1 MKTLETIA
9 LGTIF
14 PENRLESIMEVVAAT
29 PNGKVALDIL
39 LGIYV
44 EPTLKQTATLN
55 DRLCTL
61 VRYDKWTDKV
71 YYDYHQHKQ
80 KHIYVDKDLDTSI
93 ITEENYSQYAKKY
106 SDNNVIGFYVK
117 LSEIE
122 KIQSEVYSETWING
136 QKKF

>member
-44 EPTLKQTATLN
+44 EPFLCDNATISN
-55 DRLCTL
+55 KECTL
-61 VRYDKWTDKV
+61 VRYDKWTESVHYK
-71 YYDYHQHKQ
+71 YTQNKQ
-80 KHIYVDKDLDTSI
+80 KYIYVPKDLDTSI
-93 ITEENYSQYAKKY
+93 ITEENYSQYVIKWGDNAK
-106 SDNNVIGFYVK
+106 SFYLT
-117 LSEIE
+117 LSEM
-122 KIQSEVYSETWING
+122 ETVESYTSLNEWLNNQIH
-136 QKKF
+136 